1 MSTIHTYTL
10 HVFKPIG
17 LNILQ
22 HKILECEQ
30 SPQQG
35 TAKQCHTYGYPSDT
49 DLYVEGESDVRV
61 FTARHTHFRASESI
75 EMRGKIGVKYDVV
88 LL

>member
-17 LNILQ
+17 LNIHVLQ

-30 SPQQG
+30 SPQ
-35 TAKQCHTYGYPSDT
+35 
-49 DLYVEGESDVRV
+49 
-61 FTARHTHFRASESI
+61 
-75 EMRGKIGVKYDVV
+75 RGPAI
-88 LL
+88 